1 MNARHTRCCPRV
13 AKLLARCAALCWG
26 AALVAP
32 LACAQTFPAK
42 PVRLIVPY
50 PPGGIYDVLGRMIA
64 EKLAP
69 SLGQQ
74 VIVDNRGGA
83 GGVIGT
89 DLAAKAA
96 PDGHT
101 IVLGGVATFAIA
113 PTLYAKLPYDPA
125 KDFAP
130 LTLVGSAN
138 HLLTVHPSVPAQSVR
153 QLLALARSK
162 PGLLTYGSGGNG
174 ALTHLAGA
182 LLGSMGGVTLVHI
195 PYKGSGGSVP
205 ALLGGE
211 IDLLLDSVFLM
222 QPFVKAGKLRALA
235 VTASERSPVMPD
247 TPTIAQA
254 GIAGYDVTNW
264 FALYAPAA
272 IPPRVQSRLNSDLV
286 KLLRDPQTQFRL
298 TSQGAEPAASTPE
311 ELVDFTRREAAKWA
325 IAVKASGARVD

>member
-1 MNARHTRCCPRV
+1 MLRWVAVCCV
-13 AKLLARCAALCWG
+13 QALL
-26 AALVAP
+26 AP
-32 LACAQTFPAK
+32 LACGQTFPVK

-64 EKLAP
+64 EKLSPA
-69 SLGQQ
+69 LGQQ

-89 DLAAKAA
+89 DLAAKAP

-113 PTLYAKLPYDPA
+113 PTLYARLPYDPA

-138 HLLTVHPSVPAQSVR
+138 HLLTLHPSVPAHSVR
-153 QLLALARSK
+153 QLIALARAK
-162 PGLLTYGSGGNG
+162 PGLLSYGSGGNG

-182 LLGSMGGVTLVHI
+182 LFGSMSGVRMIHI

-222 QPFVKAGKLRALA
+222 QPFVKAGKLRALG
-235 VTASERSPVMPD
+235 VTSNERSPVMPD
-247 TPTIAQA
+247 VPTIAEA
-254 GIAGYDVTNW
+254 GIPGYDVTNW

-272 IPPRVQSRLNSDLV
+272 TPAHVQARLNNELV
-286 KLLRDPQTQFRL
+286 KLLRDPQTQTRL
-298 TSQGAEPAASTPE
+298 TSQGAEPATSSPE
-311 ELVDFTRREAAKWA
+311 DLAAFTRNEAAKWA
-325 IAVKASGARVD
+325 IAVKASGAKVD

>member
-1 MNARHTRCCPRV
+1 MLRW
-13 AKLLARCAALCWG
+13 LAVCWTL
-26 AALVAP
+26 AVVAP
-32 LACAQTFPAK
+32 IAFGQTFPAK

-64 EKLAP
+64 EKLSPA
-69 SLGQQ
+69 LGQQ

-89 DLAAKAA
+89 DLAAKAP

-125 KDFAP
+125 RDFAP

-138 HLLTVHPSVPAQSVR
+138 HLLTLHPSVPAHSVR
-153 QLLALARSK
+153 QLIALARAK
-162 PGLLTYGSGGNG
+162 PGLLSYGSGGNG

-182 LLGSMGGVTLVHI
+182 LFGSMSGVSMIHV

-222 QPFVKAGKLRALA
+222 QPFVKSGKLRALG

-247 TPTIAQA
+247 VPTIAEA
-254 GIAGYDVTNW
+254 GIPGYDVTNW

-272 IPPRVQSRLNSDLV
+272 TPVHVQARLNAELV
-286 KLLRDPQTQFRL
+286 KLLRDSQTQTRL
-298 TSQGAEPAASTPE
+298 TSQGAEPATSSPEDLAS
-311 ELVDFTRREAAKWA
+311 FTRKESAKWA